1 MSSAS
6 DADLL
11 AVELREAA
19 RCLAARPLVAAENH
33 PDEFKL
39 IRRHRRPLDQW
50 FTQRLGY
57 RLQVTADT
65 ARLFKTAATV
75 RNRPLRTATVQPRPF
90 SISEYLMLAL
100 VLAAVV
106 SGPNVI
112 SLRDLIGELR
122 GAAAEAGVE
131 ITAEPS
137 DRRALVTAL
146 RWMIAQGLAAE
157 LHERIDEYAHDA
169 QADAVLAIRPDR
181 VALLPLAAL
190 ARAESAAQ
198 LLERSRTG
206 VTRRSAMRARILE
219 EPVVYRNDFE
229 PDEWSELRRRLG
241 EEVGFFDE
249 MFGLHIEARAEGVMA
264 VDPDGDLSDVRFPQ
278 TGTIGHA
285 ALLLADHLARGS
297 LASENGT
304 SLRRD
309 DVVAVVA
316 AFAAEHRSYWSQSAD
331 TPARLADEAL
341 GLLAD
346 HRLVELDGDDVAVL
360 PAAARYVLD
369 VSHEEASML

>member
-1 MSSAS
+1 MSAAS
-6 DADLL
+6 DVDLL

-19 RCLAARPLVAAENH
+19 RCLAARPLIAAELFG
-33 PDEFKL
+33 DEFML
-39 IRRHRRPLDQW
+39 IRRHQRQLDQW
-50 FTQRLGY
+50 FTQRFGY

-65 ARLFKTAATV
+65 ARLFKTTATV

-90 SISEYLMLAL
+90 SHAEYLMLTL

-131 ITAEPS
+131 MAAEPS

-146 RWMIAQGLAAE
+146 RWMIAHGLAAE

-169 QADAVLAIRPDR
+169 EADAVLAIRPDR
-181 VALLPLAAL
+181 VAMLPLPVL
-190 ARAESAAQ
+190 ARAESAEQ
-198 LLERSRTG
+198 LLARSNAG
-206 VTRRSAMRARILE
+206 SSARSWMRARILE
-219 EPVVYRNDFE
+219 EPVVYRSDFDA
-229 PDEWSELRRRLG
+229 DEWSELRRRLG

-249 MFGLHIEARAEGVMA
+249 MFGLRIEARAEGVMA

-278 TGTIGHA
+278 TGTVGHA
-285 ALLLADHLARGS
+285 ALLLADHLAQRG
-297 LASENGT
+297 EV

-309 DVVAVVA
+309 ALVGLVA
-316 AFAAEHRSYWSQSAD
+316 AFAVEHRSYWSRKAD
-331 TPARLADEAL
+331 NPDRLTDEAL
-341 GLLAD
+341 ALLAD
-346 HRLVELDGDDVAVL
+346 HRLVEVDGDEVVVL

-369 VSHEEASML
+369 VSHAEATML

>member
-1 MSSAS
+1 MSAAT

-11 AVELREAA
+11 AAELREAA
-19 RCLAARPLVAAENH
+19 RCLAARPLVAAEH
-33 PDEFKL
+33 FRDEFTL
-39 IRRHRRPLDQW
+39 IRRHRRQLDQW
-50 FTQRLGY
+50 YTQRFGY

-65 ARLFKTAATV
+65 ARLFKSTATV
-75 RNRPLRTATVQPRPF
+75 RNRPLWTATAQPRPF

-122 GAAAEAGVE
+122 AAATEAGVE
-131 ITAEPS
+131 IGTESA

-146 RWMIAQGLAAE
+146 RWMIARGLATE
-157 LHERIDEYAHDA
+157 LHEHIDEYAHNA
-169 QADAVLAIRPDR
+169 EADAVLAIRPDR
-181 VALLPLAAL
+181 VAMLPLPVL

-198 LLERSRTG
+198 VLERSDSG
-206 VTRRSAMRARILE
+206 VSARSEIRARILE
-219 EPVVYRNDFE
+219 EPVVYRSDFE
-229 PDEWSELRRRLG
+229 ADEWSELRRRLG

-278 TGTIGHA
+278 KGTVGHA
-285 ALLLADHLARGS
+285 ALLLTDHLARGGGAS
-297 LASENGT
+297 LH
-304 SLRRD
+304 RD
-309 DVVAVVA
+309 DVVAMIA
-316 AFAAEHRSYWSQSAD
+316 DFAAEHRSYWSQKAD
-331 TPARLADEAL
+331 TPARLANEAL
-341 GLLAD
+341 ALLAD
-346 HRLVELDGDDVAVL
+346 HRLVEFDGDEVVVL

-369 VSHEEASML
+369 VSHVEASML